1 MAKHWVTKVVVI
13 GAAVMMMG
21 MSINATAGMGRGGMG
36 GGGMWGIN
44 SSNLTDD
51 QIAQLES
58 EQKAFMESTQDLRQ
72 QLREKT
78 MSLRFEQSKKA
89 PDTAKITSLQ
99 TDVTALRSEFDQ
111 KRQAHLSAMKEVD
124 PNFTEGSGRG
134 AGMGKGVGMGRGY
147 CMSN

>member
-1 MAKHWVTKVVVI
+1 MAKHWLTKTVVI
-13 GAAVMMMG
+13 GVAVMMIG
-21 MSINATAGMGRGGMG
+21 MSANAIAGMGRGGMG

-44 SSNLTDD
+44 SSNLTDA
-51 QIAQLES
+51 QISQLES
-58 EQKAFMESTQDLRQ
+58 EQKAFMDSTQDLRQ

-99 TDVTALRSEFDQ
+99 NDVTALRSQLDQ
-111 KRQAHLSAMKEVD
+111 KRQAHLSAMKQID
-124 PNFTEGSGRG
+124 PNFTEGRGLG
-134 AGMGKGVGMGRGY
+134 AGMGMGMGRGY

>member
-1 MAKHWVTKVVVI
+1 MAKYWLTKTVVI
-13 GAAVMMMG
+13 GVAVMMMG
-21 MSINATAGMGRGGMG
+21 MSVNAIAGMGRGGMG

-51 QIAQLES
+51 QISQLES

-89 PDTAKITSLQ
+89 PDAAKIASLQ
-99 TDVTALRSEFDQ
+99 NDLTALRSEFDQ
-111 KRQAHLSAMKEVD
+111 KRQAHLSAMKQVD
-124 PNFTEGSGRG
+124 PNFTEGRGRG
-134 AGMGKGVGMGRGY
+134 AGMGRGY

>member
-1 MAKHWVTKVVVI
+1 MTKHWSTKMLVI

-21 MSINATAGMGRGGMG
+21 MSVNAIAGMGRGGMG
-36 GGGMWGIN
+36 GTT

-51 QIAQLES
+51 QISQLES

-72 QLREKT
+72 HLQEKT

-89 PDTAKITSLQ
+89 PDTAKIASLQ

-111 KRQAHLSAMKEVD
+111 KRQAHLSAMKQID
-124 PNFTEGSGRG
+124 PNFTEGRGKG
-134 AGMGKGVGMGRGY
+134 AGMMGHRGNGMSY
-147 CMSN
+147 

>member
-1 MAKHWVTKVVVI
+1 MAKHWLTKTVVI
-13 GAAVMMMG
+13 GVAVMMMG
-21 MSINATAGMGRGGMG
+21 MSANAIAGMGRGGMG

-44 SSNLTDD
+44 SSNLTDA
-51 QIAQLES
+51 QISQLES
-58 EQKAFMESTQDLRQ
+58 EQKAFMDSTQDLRQ

-99 TDVTALRSEFDQ
+99 NDVTALRSQLDQ
-111 KRQAHLSAMKEVD
+111 KRQAHLSAMKQID
-124 PNFTEGSGRG
+124 PNFTEGRGLG
-134 AGMGKGVGMGRGY
+134 AGMGMGMGRGY

>member
-1 MAKHWVTKVVVI
+1 MAKHWLTKTVVV
-13 GAAVMMMG
+13 GVAVMMIG
-21 MSINATAGMGRGGMG
+21 ISANAIAGMGRGGMG

-51 QIAQLES
+51 QISQLES
-58 EQKAFMESTQDLRQ
+58 EQKAFMDSTQDLRQ

-89 PDTAKITSLQ
+89 PDTAKIASLQ
-99 TDVTALRSEFDQ
+99 TDATALRTELDQ
-111 KRQAHLSAMKEVD
+111 KRQVHLFAMKQID
-124 PNFTEGSGRG
+124 PNFTEGRGRG
-134 AGMGKGVGMGRGY
+134 AGMGMGRGY

>member
-1 MAKHWVTKVVVI
+1 MTKRWSTKMLVI

-21 MSINATAGMGRGGMG
+21 MSVHAIAGMGRGGMG
-36 GGGMWGIN
+36 GTT

-51 QIAQLES
+51 QISQLES

-72 QLREKT
+72 QLQEKT

-89 PDTAKITSLQ
+89 PDTAKIASLQ

-111 KRQAHLSAMKEVD
+111 KRQAHLSAMKQID
-124 PNFTEGSGRG
+124 PNFTEGR
-134 AGMGKGVGMGRGY
+134 GKGVGMMGHRGNGMNY
-147 CMSN
+147 